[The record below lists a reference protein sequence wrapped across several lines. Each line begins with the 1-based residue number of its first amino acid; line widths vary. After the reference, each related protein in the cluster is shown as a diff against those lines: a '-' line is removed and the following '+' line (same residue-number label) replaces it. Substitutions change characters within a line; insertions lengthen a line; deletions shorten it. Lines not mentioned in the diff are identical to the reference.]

1 MNITLL
7 ASRSC
12 PVLGSIARLTVGAGC
27 RSALLRCLPVA
38 RGCGPVRLLL
48 GTWQAHGALL
58 ANIGYGRTEVWAKV
72 CQRFA
77 IISLAVKLSPCL
89 RGSPYADC

>member
-38 RGCGPVRLLL
+38 
-48 GTWQAHGALL
+48 
-58 ANIGYGRTEVWAKV
+58 
-72 CQRFA
+72 
-77 IISLAVKLSPCL
+77 
-89 RGSPYADC
+89 